1 MAVQCSGTA
10 RPSQFVAPLT
20 YTLSTW
26 AICSTPPPRPTPR
39 FTVSPVSR
47 PSSSR
52 KGWATSVSPASAPP
66 RQANRTNIS
75 PGWNR
80 PASSRRTRPLRSS
93 ASSSREVVLLARPVA
108 AASSVNVT
116 APGACTTSVSSRAAR
131 STACVPPRLLTTRLP
146 VDSCDSPLPSST
158 LRNSVLL
165 CDPTIGVLAGQG
177 RIGQSKCRPGVSRK
191 GQVAMFR
198 NTMPRYEILS
208 DDAVA
213 VLDRGW
219 RRIVSEIGVQFA
231 KPEAVE
237 LFRQAGQQVDGDVVK
252 FDPEFVLEQA
262 AKAPREFD
270 VQARNP
276 ANSVHIGGD
285 DMVFGAVYGSPFI
298 REGEVRRDAT
308 LDDFHRLAMLAQSF
322 PELDSAGGV
331 ICEPNDA
338 PLDSRH
344 LDMVYALQT
353 VTDKIYMGNV
363 VSGPNAADTIA
374 MTSILFG
381 GRDAIERVPA
391 TISLIN
397 CNSPLRW
404 DDRMLDAQFEY
415 NRAAQPVVLTP
426 FLLMGAMSP
435 VTIPAALV
443 QQLAEALSGIA
454 LAQLIRPGCPVIF
467 GSFLSNIDM
476 QSGSPSFGTPESAIG
491 LLCTGQLA
499 RHYGLPFRTGGGLNS
514 SQTADEALMTLL
526 PTFLA
531 GTNFVMHA
539 AGWLEGGLVSC
550 YEKFI
555 IDIELLR
562 ELRVEFTP
570 LEITEESLAFGAH
583 EEVGHGGHFLGAAH
597 TMERFRDCFQRPML
611 SSTTNFERWLKL
623 GGKDTAARAGEI
635 WRKKLEEF
643 TPPPLDDAIR
653 AELDDFVAR
662 RRREIDD

>member
-1 MAVQCSGTA
+1 M
-10 RPSQFVAPLT
+10 FV
-20 YTLSTW
+20 
-26 AICSTPPPRPTPR
+26 
-39 FTVSPVSR
+39 
-47 PSSSR
+47 
-52 KGWATSVSPASAPP
+52 
-66 RQANRTNIS
+66 
-75 PGWNR
+75 
-80 PASSRRTRPLRSS
+80 
-93 ASSSREVVLLARPVA
+93 
-108 AASSVNVT
+108 
-116 APGACTTSVSSRAAR
+116 
-131 STACVPPRLLTTRLP
+131 
-146 VDSCDSPLPSST
+146 
-158 LRNSVLL
+158 
-165 CDPTIGVLAGQG
+165 
-177 RIGQSKCRPGVSRK
+177 
-191 GQVAMFR
+191 

-208 DDAVA
+208 ADAIG

-219 RRIVSEIGVQFA
+219 RRIVSEIGIQFA

-237 LFRQAGQQVDGDVVK
+237 LFAKAGQRVDGEVVYL
-252 FDPEFVLEQA
+252 DPEFVLEQV

-276 ANSVHIGGD
+276 AHTVHIGGD
-285 DMVFGAVYGSPFI
+285 HMVFSAVYGCPFV
-298 REGEVRRDAT
+298 REGDVRREAT
-308 LDDFHRLAMLAQSF
+308 LNDFRQLCSLSQSYA
-322 PELDSAGGV
+322 ELDSAGGV

-344 LDMVYALQT
+344 LDMIYALQT
-353 VTDKIYMGNV
+353 LTDKIYMGNV

-381 GRDAIERVPA
+381 GRSVIERVPA

-415 NRAAQPVVLTP
+415 CAAAQPVVLTP

-435 VTIPAALV
+435 VTIPAALT

-476 QSGSPSFGTPESAIG
+476 QSGSPSFGTPESALG

-499 RHYGLPFRTGGGLNS
+499 RHYGLQFSTGGGLNS
-514 SQTADEALMTLL
+514 SQTPDAQSAYEALMTLL
-526 PTFLA
+526 PTFLT

-570 LEITEESLAFGAH
+570 LEIDEASLAFGAH

-597 TMERFRDCFQRPML
+597 TMERFRECFYRPML
-611 SSTTNFERWLKL
+611 SSTANFERWLKL

-635 WRKKLEEF
+635 WRKKLSEF
-643 TPPPLDDAIR
+643 EAPPLDDTIR
-653 AELDDFVAR
+653 AELDDFVVR
-662 RRREIDD
+662 RRRELGD

>member
-1 MAVQCSGTA
+1 M
-10 RPSQFVAPLT
+10 FV
-20 YTLSTW
+20 
-26 AICSTPPPRPTPR
+26 
-39 FTVSPVSR
+39 
-47 PSSSR
+47 
-52 KGWATSVSPASAPP
+52 
-66 RQANRTNIS
+66 
-75 PGWNR
+75 
-80 PASSRRTRPLRSS
+80 
-93 ASSSREVVLLARPVA
+93 
-108 AASSVNVT
+108 
-116 APGACTTSVSSRAAR
+116 
-131 STACVPPRLLTTRLP
+131 
-146 VDSCDSPLPSST
+146 
-158 LRNSVLL
+158 
-165 CDPTIGVLAGQG
+165 
-177 RIGQSKCRPGVSRK
+177 
-191 GQVAMFR
+191 

-208 DDAVA
+208 ADAIA

-237 LFRQAGQQVDGDVVK
+237 LFAKAGQRVDGEVVHL
-252 FDPEFVLEQA
+252 DPEFVLEQV

-276 ANSVHIGGD
+276 ARNVHIGGD
-285 DMVFGAVYGSPFI
+285 HMAFSAVYGCPFV
-298 REGEVRRDAT
+298 REGDVRRDAT
-308 LDDFHRLAMLAQSF
+308 LNDFRQLASLSQAYD
-322 PELDSAGGV
+322 ELDSAGGV

-344 LDMVYALQT
+344 LDMIYALQT
-353 VTDKIYMGNV
+353 LTDKIYMGNV
-363 VSGPNAADTIA
+363 VSGPNAADTIR
-374 MTSILFG
+374 MTEILFG
-381 GRDAIERVPA
+381 GHEAIERVPA

-415 NRAAQPVVLTP
+415 CAAGQPVVITP

-514 SQTADEALMTLL
+514 SQVPDAQAAYEALMTLL

-531 GTNFVMHA
+531 GTNFVMHS

-570 LEITEESLAFGAH
+570 LEIDAESLAFGAH

-597 TMERFRDCFQRPML
+597 TMERFRDCFYRPML
-611 SSTTNFERWLKL
+611 SSTANFERWIKL

-635 WRKKLEEF
+635 WRAKLEQF
-643 TPPPLDDAIR
+643 SPPPLDDAIR
-653 AELDDFVAR
+653 AELDDFVQR
-662 RRREIDD
+662 RRRELGD

>member
-1 MAVQCSGTA
+1 M
-10 RPSQFVAPLT
+10 F
-20 YTLSTW
+20 
-26 AICSTPPPRPTPR
+26 I
-39 FTVSPVSR
+39 
-47 PSSSR
+47 
-52 KGWATSVSPASAPP
+52 
-66 RQANRTNIS
+66 NR
-75 PGWNR
+75 
-80 PASSRRTRPLRSS
+80 
-93 ASSSREVVLLARPVA
+93 
-108 AASSVNVT
+108 
-116 APGACTTSVSSRAAR
+116 
-131 STACVPPRLLTTRLP
+131 
-146 VDSCDSPLPSST
+146 
-158 LRNSVLL
+158 
-165 CDPTIGVLAGQG
+165 
-177 RIGQSKCRPGVSRK
+177 
-191 GQVAMFR
+191 
-198 NTMPRYEILS
+198 MPRYEILS
-208 DDAVA
+208 PDAVA

-237 LFRQAGQQVDGDVVK
+237 LFAKAGQKVDGEVVYL
-252 FDPEFVLEQA
+252 DPDFVMEQV

-270 VQARNP
+270 ISARNP
-276 ANSVHIGGD
+276 VNTVHIGGNH
-285 DMVFGAVYGSPFI
+285 MVFGAVYGSPFV
-298 REGEVRRDAT
+298 RQGDVRRDAT
-308 LDDFHRLAMLAQSF
+308 LEDFRNLASLSQAF

-344 LDMVYALQT
+344 LDMIYALAT
-353 VTDKIYMGNV
+353 LTDKIYMGNV

-381 GRDAIERVPA
+381 GRDAIERTPA
-391 TISLIN
+391 VVSLIN

-415 NRAAQPVVLTP
+415 CAAGQPVVLTP

-435 VTIPAALV
+435 VSIPAALA

-476 QSGSPSFGTPESAIG
+476 QSGSPSFGTPESALG

-499 RHYGLPFRTGGGLNS
+499 RHFGLPFRTGGGLNS
-514 SQTADEALMTLL
+514 SQVPDAQAAYESLMTML

-555 IDIELLR
+555 IDIEILR

-597 TMERFRDCFQRPML
+597 TLERFRDCFYRPIL
-611 SSTTNFERWLKL
+611 SSTSNFERWLRQ
-623 GGKDTAARAGEI
+623 GGKDTAARATDI
-635 WRKKLEEF
+635 WKARLESF

-653 AELDDFVAR
+653 AELDDYVTR
-662 RRREIDD
+662 RRRELGD

>member
-1 MAVQCSGTA
+1 M
-10 RPSQFVAPLT
+10 FV
-20 YTLSTW
+20 
-26 AICSTPPPRPTPR
+26 
-39 FTVSPVSR
+39 
-47 PSSSR
+47 
-52 KGWATSVSPASAPP
+52 
-66 RQANRTNIS
+66 
-75 PGWNR
+75 
-80 PASSRRTRPLRSS
+80 
-93 ASSSREVVLLARPVA
+93 
-108 AASSVNVT
+108 
-116 APGACTTSVSSRAAR
+116 
-131 STACVPPRLLTTRLP
+131 
-146 VDSCDSPLPSST
+146 
-158 LRNSVLL
+158 
-165 CDPTIGVLAGQG
+165 
-177 RIGQSKCRPGVSRK
+177 
-191 GQVAMFR
+191 

-208 DDAVA
+208 ADSIA

-219 RRIVSEIGVQFA
+219 RRIVSEIGIQFA

-237 LFRQAGQQVDGDVVK
+237 LFAKAGQQVDGDVVK
-252 FDPEFVLEQA
+252 LDPEFVLEQV

-276 ANSVHIGGD
+276 ANTVHIGGD
-285 DMVFGAVYGSPFI
+285 HMVFSAVYGCPFV
-298 REGEVRRDAT
+298 REGDVRRDAS
-308 LDDFHRLAMLAQSF
+308 LQDFRQLASLAQSYA
-322 PELDSAGGV
+322 ELDSAGGV

-344 LDMVYALQT
+344 LDMIYALQT
-353 VTDKIYMGNV
+353 LTDKIYMGNV

-374 MTSILFG
+374 MTEILFG
-381 GRDAIERVPA
+381 GLGGKGRAAIERTPA

-415 NRAAQPVVLTP
+415 NRANQPVVLTP

-435 VTIPAALV
+435 VTIPAALT

-514 SQTADEALMTLL
+514 SQTADAQSAYEALMTLL

-531 GTNFVMHA
+531 GTNFVMHS

-570 LEITEESLAFGAH
+570 LEITESSLAFGAH

-597 TMERFRDCFQRPML
+597 TMERFRDCFQRPWL
-611 SSTTNFERWLKL
+611 SSTANFERWIKL

-643 TPPPLDDAIR
+643 TPPPLDDAVR

-662 RRREIDD
+662 RRRELGD